1 MKIFYFLFFFF
12 ISSTSFAHECILKGT
27 SALEITIYNSCKADL
42 RLNPKRID
50 NSNSND
56 LNKTLFKIKIKK
68 LRDENKKLKNQLL
81 DLKLRLNSIMISINS
96 YINN

>member
-1 MKIFYFLFFFF
+1 MKIFYFLFFFL

-27 SALEITIYNSCKADL
+27 SAKEITIYNSCKADL

-56 LNKTLFKIKIKK
+56 LNKSLFKVKIQK
-68 LRDENKKLKNQLL
+68 LKDKNKKLKNQLL